1 MEKLLCPSMMCAN
14 FGNLQQEIE
23 ELEAAGADIFHVD
36 IMDGSFVPNFGM
48 GLQDTEYIYK
58 NAKIPGDAHLMIQN
72 PGNYVKKFA
81 EMGAKIIYIHP
92 EADKFEVMLDGACS
106 PERVETLSKLG
117 VKGFIL
123 GTSALFGKGK
133 SYKELLDGLRAL

>member
-58 NAKIPGDAHLMIQN
+58 NAKIPGDAYCVRIKITHDEE
-72 PGNYVKKFA
+72 GNDWNYLK
-81 EMGAKIIYIHP
+81 IYILLKP
-92 EADKFEVMLDGACS
+92 ES
-106 PERVETLSKLG
+106 
-117 VKGFIL
+117 
-123 GTSALFGKGK
+123 
-133 SYKELLDGLRAL
+133 

>member
-81 EMGAKIIYIHP
+81 EMGA
-92 EADKFEVMLDGACS
+92 
-106 PERVETLSKLG
+106 
-117 VKGFIL
+117 
-123 GTSALFGKGK
+123 
-133 SYKELLDGLRAL
+133 